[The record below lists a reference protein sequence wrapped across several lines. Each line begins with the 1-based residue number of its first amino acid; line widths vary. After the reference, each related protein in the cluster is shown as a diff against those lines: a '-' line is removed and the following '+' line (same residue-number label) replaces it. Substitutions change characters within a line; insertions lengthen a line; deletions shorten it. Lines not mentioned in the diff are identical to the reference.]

1 MCHFNKVK
9 KIYTFNK
16 KIISNYKKWELSK
29 GFVIF
34 EAVLNRL
41 FVNNKHSA
49 IKLKS
54 DCVSF
59 LEKIMTDKF

>member
-1 MCHFNKVK
+1 M
-9 KIYTFNK
+9 
-16 KIISNYKKWELSK
+16 SK
-29 GFVIF
+29 GLVIF
-34 EAVLNRL
+34 ETMLNRL

-59 LEKIMTDKF
+59 FGKNNDR